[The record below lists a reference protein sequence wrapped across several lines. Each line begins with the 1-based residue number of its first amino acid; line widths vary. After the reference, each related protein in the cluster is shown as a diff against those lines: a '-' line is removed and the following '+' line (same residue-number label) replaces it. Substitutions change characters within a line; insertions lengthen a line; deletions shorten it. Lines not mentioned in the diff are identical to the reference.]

1 MGSAQLKIKA
11 KKISELDNFIDSHTI
26 TDNGENA
33 YVILAYTEN
42 GARENYKIS
51 LKNFVNEISNSTSI
65 DDETIKQKIISLIN
79 SGEVV
84 IPTIKGDTGPQGPQG
99 PQGDGA
105 DIDIDDIQNRLNE
118 LQQLINKYHKKYD
131 IVYVLEHI
139 YASSGNPTSMSS
151 DESVTLSFYVE
162 TGYRMPDSVT
172 VNGAESFSYDLSNK
186 SINING
192 VNKDAD
198 NITVIL
204 KGIINKVML
213 SFNLINITYEMIS
226 EVPADGYYQLSNII
240 QIKLNPAITYNLPSS
255 VNVQGASIMSY
266 SKDTGLLVIKC
277 NGTKDMVITAS
288 GEQSNYYYFG
298 VCAKGVDD
306 ENILEYDTNGNP
318 YNLLDTSKLYSS
330 VNVCPI
336 NYNEQY
342 ILFNDD
348 RDFYGGKV
356 YCIVPSKYFDKNTLK
371 FKDDNNT
378 SYNVWT
384 GNLLPV
390 AIHSGEVYD
399 ITYDSSLYY
408 AIVIGVELQN
418 NYIKFTVAQ

>member
-139 YASSGNPTSMSS
+139 YASSDNPTSMSS

-162 TGYRMPDSVT
+162 AGYRMPDSVT

-198 NITVIL
+198 NVTIIL

-226 EVPADGYYQLSNII
+226 EVPVNGLYQLSNII
-240 QIKLNPAITYNLPSS
+240 QIKLIPALSYSLPK
-255 VNVQGASIMSY
+255 NIDLIGASLMSY
-266 SKDTGLLVIKC
+266 SQDTGMLTIKC
-277 NGTKDMVITAS
+277 EGTKNMTITAS
-288 GEQSNYYYFG
+288 GVQFNYYYFG

-318 YNLLDTSKLYSS
+318 NSLLDTSKLYSS
-330 VNVCPI
+330 VNACPI
-336 NYNEQY
+336 NYNKQY
-342 ILFNDD
+342 VLFNDD
-348 RDFYGGKV
+348 RDYYGGKV
-356 YCIVPSKYFDKNTLK
+356 YCIISSKYFDKNTLK
-371 FKDDNNT
+371 FKDDNGA
-378 SYNVWT
+378 SYNIWT
-384 GNLLPV
+384 GNLFPV
-390 AIHSGEVYD
+390 TLSSEEIYD
-399 ITYDSSLYY
+399 ITCDSLLYY
-408 AIVIGVELQN
+408 AIVIGVKLQN
-418 NYIKFTVAQ
+418 NYIKFSVA

>member
-118 LQQLINKYHKKYD
+118 LQHLINKYHKKYD

-139 YASSGNPTSMSS
+139 YASSDNPTSMSS

-172 VNGAESFSYDLSNK
+172 VNGAESFSYDLPNK
-186 SINING
+186 SININA
-192 VNKDAD
+192 V
-198 NITVIL
+198 
-204 KGIINKVML
+204 
-213 SFNLINITYEMIS
+213 F
-226 EVPADGYYQLSNII
+226 
-240 QIKLNPAITYNLPSS
+240 
-255 VNVQGASIMSY
+255 
-266 SKDTGLLVIKC
+266 
-277 NGTKDMVITAS
+277 
-288 GEQSNYYYFG
+288 
-298 VCAKGVDD
+298 
-306 ENILEYDTNGNP
+306 
-318 YNLLDTSKLYSS
+318 
-330 VNVCPI
+330 
-336 NYNEQY
+336 
-342 ILFNDD
+342 
-348 RDFYGGKV
+348 
-356 YCIVPSKYFDKNTLK
+356 
-371 FKDDNNT
+371 
-378 SYNVWT
+378 
-384 GNLLPV
+384 
-390 AIHSGEVYD
+390 
-399 ITYDSSLYY
+399 
-408 AIVIGVELQN
+408 
-418 NYIKFTVAQ
+418 